1 MTLVARHSALSDI
14 GLRRK
19 TNEDTFVVAPP
30 LFAVCDGMGG
40 AQAGEVASR
49 LAAEALV
56 AGVASGSTLRAA
68 AEQANA
74 AVFAHADDDE
84 AYAGMGTTLTAA
96 LLEEDTGHF
105 VHIGD
110 SRAYLLRDGEL
121 TQVSDDHSLVAEMV
135 RDGRL
140 TEEEAAAH
148 PHRSVLSRALGTDE
162 SADLD
167 EFAVD
172 LRSGDVLLLCSDGLS
187 GPVTDRA
194 VAEALGLEDPDE
206 AVATLIAEARRH
218 GGPDNITAVV
228 LRFEEGPAAGEAGA
242 APRDE
247 AAEGPAED
255 GRDSDSRPAV
265 DADESGAAAAPAQS
279 STESVGDA
287 GKTGA
292 RRLGCLAGLLA
303 LLVVAGLVG
312 VVVLS
317 SVFYVSVDEDRL
329 TLYSGVPV
337 DVGPVPLHVVYR
349 SSSRTYTSLTEAQ
362 REFVDERDLRSKD
375 AALDLARDLEMW
387 Q

>member
-1 MTLVARHSALSDI
+1 MTLVVRHSALSDI

-19 TNEDTFVVAPP
+19 ANEDAFVVAPP

-40 AQAGEVASR
+40 APAGEVASR
-49 LAAEALV
+49 LAAEALA
-56 AGVASGSTLRAA
+56 AGVAGGSTLRAA

-74 AVFAHADDDE
+74 AVFSHAGDDE
-84 AYAGMGTTLTAA
+84 AHAGMGTTLTAA

-140 TEEEAAAH
+140 TREEAAAH

-172 LRSGDVLLLCSDGLS
+172 LRAGDVLLLCSDGLS
-187 GPVTDRA
+187 GPVTDQV

-206 AVATLIAEARRH
+206 AAATLIAAARWH

-228 LRFEEGPAAGEAGA
+228 LRFEEGPAAGEFGT

-255 GRDSDSRPAV
+255 GRDLGSPPAV
-265 DADESGAAAAPAQS
+265 EDDESRTAAAAAQS
-279 STESVGDA
+279 SADSVGDA
-287 GKTGA
+287 RKTGA

-303 LLVVAGLVG
+303 LLVAAGLVG
-312 VVVLS
+312 AVVLS

-329 TLYSGVPV
+329 ALYSGLPV

-349 SSSRTYTSLTEAQ
+349 SSSRTYASLTEAQ
-362 REFVDERDLRSKD
+362 RELVDERALRSRD
-375 AALDLARDLEMW
+375 AAFDLALDLEMW
-387 Q
+387 R

>member
-19 TNEDTFVVAPP
+19 TNEDTFVAAPP

-49 LAAEALV
+49 LAAEALT
-56 AGVASGSTLRAA
+56 AGVANGSTLLVAA
-68 AEQANA
+68 DQANA
-74 AVFAHADDDE
+74 VVFARAGEDE
-84 AYAGMGTTLTAA
+84 GHTGMGTTLTAA

-121 TQVSDDHSLVAEMV
+121 TQVSEDHSLVAEMV

-162 SADLD
+162 SVDLD

-172 LRSGDVLLLCSDGLS
+172 LRPGDVLLLCSDGLS

-194 VAEALGLEDPDE
+194 IAEALGLEDPDE

-218 GGPDNITAVV
+218 GGPDNITAIV
-228 LRFEEGPAAGEAGA
+228 LRFEEGPAAASLEWRSATRL
-242 APRDE
+242 PRV
-247 AAEGPAED
+247 
-255 GRDSDSRPAV
+255 RL
-265 DADESGAAAAPAQS
+265 
-279 STESVGDA
+279 
-287 GKTGA
+287 KTG
-292 RRLGCLAGLLA
+292 RIRTAGLPPTRMSPGPLPLRRSRRRSPPGMRA
-303 LLVVAGLVG
+303 RQAPG
-312 VVVLS
+312 VS
-317 SVFYVSVDEDRL
+317 AVSPASWR
-329 TLYSGVPV
+329 SWSAPV
-337 DVGPVPLHVVYR
+337 SWAP
-349 SSSRTYTSLTEAQ
+349 
-362 REFVDERDLRSKD
+362 
-375 AALDLARDLEMW
+375 
-387 Q
+387 

>member
-19 TNEDTFVVAPP
+19 TNEDAFVAAPP

-49 LAAEALV
+49 LAVEALA
-56 AGVASGSTLRAA
+56 AGVANGSTLLAA

-74 AVFAHADDDE
+74 VVFARAGDDE
-84 AYAGMGTTLTAA
+84 AHTGMGTTLTAA

-105 VHIGD
+105 VHVGD

-121 TQVSDDHSLVAEMV
+121 TQVSEDHSLVAEMV

-162 SADLD
+162 SVDLD
-167 EFAVD
+167 EFAVE
-172 LRSGDVLLLCSDGLS
+172 LRPGDVLLLCSDGLS
-187 GPVTDRA
+187 GPVSDRA
-194 VAEALGLEDPDE
+194 IVEALGFEDPDE
-206 AVATLIAEARRH
+206 AVATLITEARRH

-228 LRFEEGPAAGEAGA
+228 VRFEGGPVAGEAGA
-242 APRDE
+242 ALGDE

-255 GRDSDSRPAV
+255 GHDPDGGLAA
-265 DADESGAAAAPAQS
+265 DADESEATAASARS
-279 STESVGDA
+279 STESAGDA

-292 RRLGCLAGLLA
+292 RRLGCLAGLLS
-303 LLVVAGLVG
+303 LLVGAGLVG

-329 TLYSGVPV
+329 ALYSGVPV
-337 DVGPVPLHVVYR
+337 EVGPVPLHIVYR
-349 SSSRTYTSLTEAQ
+349 SSSRTYASLTQAQ
-362 REFVDERDLRSKD
+362 RELVDERDLMSKD
-375 AALDLARDLEMW
+375 SALDLARDLEMW